1 MDLLWV
7 LLWSVVSDV
16 AFSSSLGPCGVQQS
30 HSSQSASS
38 LLKSLRCYNDY
49 KSHVECDW
57 EKQENSA
64 ALQVWIQ
71 TESTR
76 GMCVPTDAS
85 HSVGDGRA
93 RCRYDTQLFAV
104 AISHTVFFL
113 DNETKSL
120 CSFNQNKFQD
130 LVLHLRAR
138 PPVNLSRSEEGG
150 GGWTLQWSS
159 PYPPSSLVNLT
170 YQLSYR
176 MQTQNIWTT
185 ETVTSTSVKL
195 ERQTLLPGHLYE
207 ARVRT
212 WAGLSQWSKW
222 SPVVT
227 WLTREDLVRA
237 PSLDCVLDGLNLVT
251 CSWEVSPELDHLIT
265 YQLTCRQN
273 HTARRERCC
282 RNLTVS
288 AEPGGTAVSYSCS
301 MTVADPRHLQ
311 LNLQPAR
318 NAKIFKA
325 HQNIQPN
332 PPQQV
337 TVKEEDSN
345 WTVEWTEPDKP
356 NEPVKL
362 CYQVVYYRMDDQSS
376 LTWLNISAIT
386 RSVTILGSS
395 LVPLQDYQVKVR
407 SLVDP
412 KSNSYKGIPS
422 KWTEPVNFSP
432 SEATSLLFHI
442 TYFFIG
448 VVVAAVFLTVYCLVP
463 SCQRK
468 LMLWVESVPS
478 PRKSKSLSEIKVRL
492 TDMFGM
498 VRDFRVFHLTMHFIF
513 SSCVVLIQSVPS
525 STLMHN
531 EKTSICKVRR
541 LDSLSTCSSEVLLW
555 ESQVTQTK
563 CVGPNSRSWGCG
575 NLTPL
580 VGKVNCSD
588 TLSMSFI
595 CQASD
600 SRSMLRNAQQEEKDY
615 EPPTEEVPLSPF
627 LGSSLYGKDYVC
639 LPSRVMSRST
649 QELTAHSKCGG
660 AEQSQRRPET
670 KPRSVGLDGPC
681 TPRDPATGS
690 HPSAHTSGSFCSWPQ
705 AGASQT
711 SDYCHLPAAK

>member
-478 PRKSKSLSEIKVRL
+478 PRKSKSLSEIK
-492 TDMFGM
+492 
-498 VRDFRVFHLTMHFIF
+498 
-513 SSCVVLIQSVPS
+513 SVPS

-595 CQASD
+595 CQVSH
-600 SRSMLRNAQQEEKDY
+600 SLMLCPK
-615 EPPTEEVPLSPF
+615 
-627 LGSSLYGKDYVC
+627 
-639 LPSRVMSRST
+639 
-649 QELTAHSKCGG
+649 H
-660 AEQSQRRPET
+660 
-670 KPRSVGLDGPC
+670 
-681 TPRDPATGS
+681 
-690 HPSAHTSGSFCSWPQ
+690 
-705 AGASQT
+705 
-711 SDYCHLPAAK
+711 